1 MDDLPYPDFSDYF
14 RDLGQSAAAINIFPT
29 LLFETSRGCWW
40 GAKSHCTFCGLNG
53 GSMAFRSK
61 SPTRALDELDYLA
74 TRWKPETVDVVDNI
88 LDMKYFDNVIPALAK
103 AKRPMQIF
111 YEVKSNL
118 KREHV
123 KLLAEAGVRR
133 IQPGI
138 ESLSNNVLKLMR
150 KGTTGLRN
158 IQLLKWAKE
167 FDVTAEWN
175 LLYGFPGETREDYEE
190 ILQMLPAVKFLNPP
204 CAVGPIRLDRFS
216 PYFNSP
222 EEFGLVNLRPMPPYY
237 FLYPFKKESLMKIA
251 YYYEFDYK
259 TGINPITNA
268 RKVIEY
274 INDWQAH
281 PETGCLYMFKNA
293 DDTLTLHDSRSNAL
307 IGELKLSSIERAAYE
322 FCDEVRSLNN
332 IVKFLR
338 ESFPEEDF
346 SESQIK
352 QFLDSMAENRL
363 MITDGTNYLSL
374 AINSRTLANAEAK
387 FENSILDKKQKPLS
401 SYLPKEL
408 PIFGASSN
416 RRQAVLQG

>member
-1 MDDLPYPDFSDYF
+1 
-14 RDLGQSAAAINIFPT
+14 
-29 LLFETSRGCWW
+29 
-40 GAKSHCTFCGLNG
+40 
-53 GSMAFRSK
+53 
-61 SPTRALDELDYLA
+61 
-74 TRWKPETVDVVDNI
+74 
-88 LDMKYFDNVIPALAK
+88 
-103 AKRPMQIF
+103 
-111 YEVKSNL
+111 
-118 KREHV
+118 
-123 KLLAEAGVRR
+123 
-133 IQPGI
+133 
-138 ESLSNNVLKLMR
+138 MR

-190 ILQMLPAVKFLNPP
+190 ILQILPAVRFLNPP

-251 YYYEFDYK
+251 YYYEFDYQ
-259 TGINPITNA
+259 TGINPVTNA

-281 PETGCLYMFKNA
+281 PESGCLYMFKNA

-307 IGELKLSSIERAAYE
+307 IGELKLSHIECAAYE
-322 FCDEVRSLNN
+322 FCDEVRSLSN

-338 ESFPEEDF
+338 ESFPDEDF

-374 AINSRTLANAEAK
+374 AINTRSLAKAEAK
-387 FENSILDKKQKPLS
+387 SENNNLDKKQKPLS
-401 SYLPKEL
+401 SYLPREL
-408 PIFGASSN
+408 PIFGTSAN